1 MRADLQLEEIKIKS
15 IYGLDAKIIEEA
27 QSQGRIR
34 FKFHTEDFPLVH
46 SGLRVCDI
54 CVEIEDSKEEFQNKN
69 NVYPELLN

>member
-1 MRADLQLEEIKIKS
+1 LREIKIKS
-15 IYGLDAKIIEEA
+15 IYGPEAKIIEEA

-34 FKFHTEDFPLVH
+34 FKFHTEQFPLTN

-54 CVEIEDSKEEFQNKN
+54 YVKIDDSKQIENQN

>member
-1 MRADLQLEEIKIKS
+1 MREIKIKS
-15 IYGLDAKIIEEA
+15 IYGPEAKIIEEA

-34 FKFHTEDFPLVH
+34 FKFHTEQFPLTN

-54 CVEIEDSKEEFQNKN
+54 YVKIGDSKQIENQN

>member
-1 MRADLQLEEIKIKS
+1 MREIKIKS
-15 IYGLDAKIIEEA
+15 IYGPEAKIIEEA

-34 FKFHTEDFPLVH
+34 FKFHTEQFPLAN

-54 CVEIEDSKEEFQNKN
+54 YVNIDDSKHIENQN

>member
-1 MRADLQLEEIKIKS
+1 MEEIKIKS
-15 IYGLDAKIIEEA
+15 IYGPEVKIIEEA

-34 FKFHTEDFPLVH
+34 FKFHTEQFPLTN

-54 CVEIEDSKEEFQNKN
+54 YVKIDDSKQIENQN

>member
-1 MRADLQLEEIKIKS
+1 LKAIKIKS

-27 QSQGRIR
+27 QSQGNLR
-34 FKFHTEDFPLVH
+34 FKFHTEEFPLTN

-54 CVEIEDSKEEFQNKN
+54 YVKIDDSKNEIQNQN

>member
-1 MRADLQLEEIKIKS
+1 LREIKIKS
-15 IYGLDAKIIEEA
+15 IYGLEAKIIEEA

-34 FKFHTEDFPLVH
+34 FKFHTEQFPLTN

-54 CVEIEDSKEEFQNKN
+54 YVKIDDSKQIENQN

>member
-1 MRADLQLEEIKIKS
+1 LREIKIKS
-15 IYGLDAKIIEEA
+15 IYGPEVKIIEEA

-34 FKFHTEDFPLVH
+34 FKFHTEQFPLTN

-54 CVEIEDSKEEFQNKN
+54 YVKIDDSKQIENQN

>member
-1 MRADLQLEEIKIKS
+1 MREIKIKS
-15 IYGLDAKIIEEA
+15 IYGPEAKIIEEA

-34 FKFHTEDFPLVH
+34 FKFHTEQFPLTN

-54 CVEIEDSKEEFQNKN
+54 YVKIDDSKQIENQN

>member
-1 MRADLQLEEIKIKS
+1 MREIKIKS
-15 IYGLDAKIIEEA
+15 IYGPEAKIIEEA

-34 FKFHTEDFPLVH
+34 FKFHTEQFPLTN

-54 CVEIEDSKEEFQNKN
+54 YVKLDDSKQIENQN